1 MSDIKFLKTYHI
13 LGEEYF
19 IERDAMNNL
28 HFFLKKTDLESD
40 PLSNPILKELEH
52 SLNNLSDSF
61 IDKTI
66 VEGLSLNNKY
76 FLVYHHVVPDLKLSV
91 FTIKERGK
99 LTSISLLFINNKRS
113 LIFNTADR
121 KLLLQ
126 NISYYF
132 SQNPI
137 STRLDQETTRNNIS
151 RILEEFSL
159 K

>member
-40 PLSNPILKELEH
+40 PLSNPILNELEN

-61 IDKTI
+61 IDKT
-66 VEGLSLNNKY
+66 VADGLCLNNKY
-76 FLVYHHVVPDLKLSV
+76 FLVYHHVIPDLKLSV

-99 LTSISLLFINNKRS
+99 LTGISLLFINNKRS
-113 LIFNTADR
+113 LIFNTADQN
-121 KLLLQ
+121 LLLQ
-126 NISYYF
+126 NISDYYF
-132 SQNPI
+132 QNPI
-137 STRLDQETTRNNIS
+137 SIRPDPETMQKNIA
-151 RILEEFSL
+151 RMLKDFSL
-159 K
+159 